1 MANEKVIAANG
12 VSDEDVAHIRLLIR
26 KAAGALSHAWR
37 WGSDSQS
44 DILVVDTSNFAGQM
58 ARSRAKVTGMRVV
71 LVCDAGVDTEGDPA
85 FIRPFK
91 PENIIDVLNR
101 ATGASGSM
109 SGVVRAGSDFFLS
122 QSQFD
127 LDSEN
132 EDLRLIRDEP
142 RMSDPD
148 VAPGLDELL
157 RNNPQVDI
165 RRGLN
170 PQKLDES
177 AEIAGAGAPTRRSA
191 HRADVDREALAVPL
205 NAASA
210 ARTPERKQMIEDL
223 SLHRLRDLLE
233 GGLLGGPVQIA
244 WKGAGTL
251 SLDPKH
257 KVFHSG
263 DSLRDLEVY
272 CRESSRLSDWQRLTT
287 AELGIIRES
296 QPGQLYQNLIWLDV
310 LLHSGGRLASNLDPG
325 GTFSL
330 TSAFKL
336 EQDYPSYARIST
348 ALMQPARLHE
358 IAASCRC
365 EMTDVFNVVNAY
377 DAIGWLKWTPRPPR
391 HLEEDDKSKSS
402 FLKRLRNPFGKA

>member
-1 MANEKVIAANG
+1 MANEKVIAAIG

-37 WGSDSQS
+37 WGSDAQS
-44 DILVVDTSNFAGQM
+44 DILIVDTSNFAGQM
-58 ARSRAKVTGMRVV
+58 ARSRAKTTGMRVV
-71 LVCDAGVDTEGDPA
+71 LVCDPGVDTEGDPA

-91 PENIIDVLNR
+91 PENVIDVLNR
-101 ATGASGSM
+101 ATGAAGSM
-109 SGVVRAGSDFFLS
+109 SGAVRAGSEFFQS
-122 QSQFD
+122 HSQFE

-132 EDLRLIRDEP
+132 EDLRLIRDAP

-157 RNNPQVDI
+157 RDNPQADP
-165 RRGLN
+165 RRAPN
-170 PQKLDES
+170 P
-177 AEIAGAGAPTRRSA
+177 EIFDQNARIDGSGDPTRRSA

-205 NAASA
+205 NVVSA
-210 ARTPERKQMIEDL
+210 ARTPERKQNIEDL
-223 SLHRLRDLLE
+223 SLHRLRDLLQGE
-233 GGLLGGPVQIA
+233 LLGGPVQIS
-244 WKGAGTL
+244 WQGAGTL

-257 KVFHSG
+257 KLFHSA

-272 CRESSRLSDWQRLTT
+272 CRESSRISDWHRLTT
-287 AELGIIRES
+287 TELGTIRES

-325 GTFSL
+325 GTYCL
-330 TSAFKL
+330 NSAFKL
-336 EQDYPSYARIST
+336 EQDYPNYARISA

-391 HLEEDDKSKSS
+391 HLEDDGKSKSS